1 MSLCSVGSSC
11 IIKSST
17 NIIVTVI
24 QTTEMKI
31 LKSSFKSRGYIQKR
45 EHEPCFEVSVV
56 KVSSVTLTVPCDE
69 SQRKA
74 YCNFFIVIVA
84 SRANAIK
91 VVLQTLNLS
100 LEILLVVSWS
110 SNYDDTNNNITISEY
125 ETYLVQ

>member
-1 MSLCSVGSSC
+1 M
-11 IIKSST
+11 

-45 EHEPCFEVSVV
+45 EHEPCFEVSAV

-69 SQRKA
+69 SHRKA

-91 VVLQTLNLS
+91 VVLQTL
-100 LEILLVVSWS
+100 LVVSWS
-110 SNYDDTNNNITISEY
+110 SNNDDTNNNIIISEY